1 MSLHAKIQKNCTCR
15 FFKKSEKPHFGPIL
29 GLLDQKPRNKIFV
42 KKSGLARFSVR

>member
-29 GLLDQKPRNKIFV
+29 GLFRPKTTEQDFCQKV
-42 KKSGLARFSVR
+42 GSGTFFS